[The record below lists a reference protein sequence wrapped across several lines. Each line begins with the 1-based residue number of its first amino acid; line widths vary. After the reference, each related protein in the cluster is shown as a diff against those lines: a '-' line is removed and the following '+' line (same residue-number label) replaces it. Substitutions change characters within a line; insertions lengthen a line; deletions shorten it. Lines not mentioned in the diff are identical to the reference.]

1 MEPLTVQRSSR
12 QDSLRPGR
20 GDHPEAGA
28 SSAGTDGWT
37 YARAIYQHW
46 RLIAAVTLAS
56 AVVAV
61 GIALLVPRQYASEA
75 RLLKP
80 EDTTGFSLG
89 ALLGSAGGAVGGLL
103 TGGGEYSRYLT
114 ILTSRTMMD
123 TIIDRFDLVEV
134 YGFADQEHPL
144 SATREELRDNVEYEV
159 DLEYDYLT
167 IRAYDRDADRAANIA
182 NTLVEELGRE
192 HVRLTS
198 ENARRTR
205 VAVEARLG
213 EAEAALDSVRG
224 SLQDFQEEY
233 GVTEL
238 ESQARAL
245 LEAVAQV
252 KATEAQLTVE
262 YQALADQFGSE
273 NPTVVAAR
281 AARDAARGEARRLL
295 SGQDAALPI
304 ALEDLPSLGRQ
315 YAGLVQ
321 EQLIQ
326 TTIIESIY
334 PLYEQARFR
343 EESEAQAVQ
352 VVDAAEPT
360 VVPARPS
367 RKVLVVLLTL
377 SGVLL
382 ACGYVVVRAWTRLHL
397 PELASRL
404 REPSRQ
410 DA

>member
-1 MEPLTVQRSSR
+1 M
-12 QDSLRPGR
+12 
-20 GDHPEAGA
+20 
-28 SSAGTDGWT
+28 
-37 YARAIYQHW
+37 
-46 RLIAAVTLAS
+46 
-56 AVVAV
+56 
-61 GIALLVPRQYASEA
+61 
-75 RLLKP
+75 
-80 EDTTGFSLG
+80 
-89 ALLGSAGGAVGGLL
+89 
-103 TGGGEYSRYLT
+103 
-114 ILTSRTMMD
+114 
-123 TIIDRFDLVEV
+123 
-134 YGFADQEHPL
+134 
-144 SATREELRDNVEYEV
+144 
-159 DLEYDYLT
+159 
-167 IRAYDRDADRAANIA
+167 
-182 NTLVEELGRE
+182 
-192 HVRLTS
+192 
-198 ENARRTR
+198 
-205 VAVEARLG
+205 
-213 EAEAALDSVRG
+213 
-224 SLQDFQEEY
+224 
-233 GVTEL
+233 TEL

>member
-1 MEPLTVQRSSR
+1 
-12 QDSLRPGR
+12 
-20 GDHPEAGA
+20 
-28 SSAGTDGWT
+28 
-37 YARAIYQHW
+37 
-46 RLIAAVTLAS
+46 
-56 AVVAV
+56 
-61 GIALLVPRQYASEA
+61 
-75 RLLKP
+75 
-80 EDTTGFSLG
+80 
-89 ALLGSAGGAVGGLL
+89 
-103 TGGGEYSRYLT
+103 
-114 ILTSRTMMD
+114 MMD